1 MKKTLLLAMVMILA
15 LFSSCI
21 RDEDMELLRH
31 PIHVQGEIDPYLGVP
46 IAYGEMNINDVL
58 SMLSS
63 EYTGFLCPDTDIVLI
78 EFDTTMNDVIR
89 ASGYGSKGGSV
100 HKPPVATKDG
110 TYLNFIDTVK
120 EYHVDINLFNDA
132 RIQNIVPGNIDISHL
147 YLNLDVEYQG
157 HCMPG
162 YEDTIHDNVIAIAD
176 SLVIKYVDHNYQ
188 THIFTGLP
196 AIPPITI
203 SDVLQRQKLS
213 FVDVDLAP
221 VINSLPRKI
230 TASFRFKFQVKD
242 SWIVNNAMNPN
253 FTKMMDT
260 IKMTYLEYDANMK
273 VSFPFEIHIGLLPY
287 NFDIDL
293 GDGLSTVDLEQ
304 YLDDLGEN
312 VDAELKD
319 SYINLAF
326 DNGIPFDFMMSA
338 DVLDSNGTELFE
350 IVNLDTIQSAPIAPI
365 AGDPNTYEATGT
377 QRTIVRALINNEKL
391 QLLKQGRKIRMGL
404 AISTGTHR
412 VAVQRDNKLK
422 VKASVQVHPGAAI
435 DIPIID
441 DAILH

>member
-1 MKKTLLLAMVMILA
+1 MKKRLLFTTVAMTLLLA
-15 LFSSCI
+15 SCV

-31 PIHVQGEIDPYLGVP
+31 PIHVQGEVDPYLGVP
-46 IAYGEMNINDVL
+46 VAYGELDISDVL

-78 EFDTTMNDVIR
+78 EFDTAMTDVIR
-89 ASGYGSKGGSV
+89 ADGSTGKGAATGKSN
-100 HKPPVATKDG
+100 VATKDG

-132 RIQNIVPGNIDISHL
+132 RVQNIVPGNIDISHL
-147 YLNLDVEYQG
+147 YMNLDVEYQG
-157 HCMPG
+157 HCVPG
-162 YEDTIHDNVIAIAD
+162 YEDTIHDNVIAIVD
-176 SLVIKYVDHNYQ
+176 SLVIKYIDHNYQ
-188 THIFTGLP
+188 THVFTGLP
-196 AIPPITI
+196 TIPPINI
-203 SDVLQRQKLS
+203 IDVLERQTLN
-213 FVDVDLAP
+213 FANVDLAP
-221 VINSLPRKI
+221 VINSLPRRI

-253 FTKMMDT
+253 FTQMMDT
-260 IKMTYLEYDANMK
+260 IRMTYLEYDAKMK

-338 DVLDSNGTELFE
+338 DMLDSSGAELFQ
-350 IVNLDTIQSAPIAPI
+350 IVNLDTILSAPVAPI

-377 QRTIVRALINNEKL
+377 RRTIVRALINNEKL
-391 QLLKQGRKIRMGL
+391 QLLKRGRKIRMGL
-404 AISTGTHR
+404 AISTGPNR

-435 DIPIID
+435 DIPLFD
-441 DAILH
+441 DAILN